1 MDADASPT
9 PGSPRWWAKVEAPA
23 GGRGRPPVP
32 TGRIVAAGLELLDD
46 ADGPEYSIRTV
57 ASRLGSSTA
66 TLYRRLGGRP
76 GLDAL
81 IVDHVLGEAV
91 AQVRDAPEDA
101 DWQAASAAGADAIF
115 TVLAGHPGV
124 VPLLA
129 ADVPHGPNSAL
140 LRERFVARLLEA
152 EFDPSVA
159 ARTYTTVAHYTV
171 GFALQL
177 SFAPPEAQGES
188 GSESGPESGSVSG
201 AAPDARFPAT
211 ARVAAHLDADLRE
224 EFSFGLSMLLRG
236 VAASR

>member
-1 MDADASPT
+1 MDSDASPT
-9 PGSPRWWAKVEAPA
+9 PGSPRWWAQVEAPT

-32 TGRIVAAGLELLDD
+32 VERIVAAGLELLDD
-46 ADGPEYSIRTV
+46 TDGPEYSVRNV

-91 AQVRDAPEDA
+91 GETDEDA
-101 DWQAASAAGADAIF
+101 DWQEASAAGAEAIF
-115 TVLAGHPGV
+115 TALSRHPGV

-129 ADVPHGPNSAL
+129 ADVPRGPNSAL
-140 LRERFVARLLEA
+140 LRERFVARLLDA
-152 EFDPSVA
+152 GFAPSVA
-159 ARTYTTVAHYTV
+159 ARTYTTVAHVTV

-177 SFAPPEAQGES
+177 TFAAPVADGGDGKE
-188 GSESGPESGSVSG
+188 G
-201 AAPDARFPAT
+201 AAEPGPQYPAT
-211 ARVAAHLDADLRE
+211 AQVAQHLDADLRE
-224 EFSFGLSMLLRG
+224 EFTFGLSMLLKG

>member
-32 TGRIVAAGLELLDD
+32 VARIVAAGLELLDD
-46 ADGPEYSIRTV
+46 ADGPEYSIRAV

-91 AQVRDAPEDA
+91 AQVQDAHADA
-101 DWQAASAAGADAIF
+101 DWQVASAAGADAIF
-115 TVLAGHPGV
+115 TALAGHPGV

-152 EFDPSVA
+152 GFDTSVA

-177 SFAPPEAQGES
+177 SFAPPVAQGEERSESDSESDS
-188 GSESGPESGSVSG
+188 GS
-201 AAPDARFPAT
+201 DARFPAT